1 VGYLADHLSRQRF
14 VVLALLVDTA
24 AMPRPTSSQELG
36 GQESDFVIVEWTD
49 DGLSKFDWIA
59 PLHVHHEDD
68 EAWYVLEGALR
79 FRLGEETFEVGAGG
93 GVLAPKGMPH
103 AYGNARRG
111 QMARYL
117 LVMTPKIR
125 ALIQAVHEPGA
136 DDYDRI
142 FRAHDSERL
151 G

>member
-1 VGYLADHLSRQRF
+1 MPRKAAV
-14 VVLALLVDTA
+14 ALLVDTA
-24 AMPRPTSSQELG
+24 AMPRPTSSQQLG
-36 GQESDFVIVEWTD
+36 GPESDFVIVEWTD
-49 DGLSKFDWIA
+49 PGRSESDWIA

-68 EAWYVLEGALR
+68 EAWHVLEGALR

-93 GVLAPKGMPH
+93 GVLAPKGTPH

-125 ALIQAVHEPGA
+125 ALIQALHEPGA
-136 DDYDRI
+136 EDYARI
-142 FRAHDSERL
+142 FRAHDSEL
-151 G
+151 LA